1 MLGAWSNIFQII
13 SDNPPVSVDEHFEK
27 LSASF
32 GSADKCAVDVFH
44 AGLI

>member
-1 MLGAWSNIFQII
+1 MRGACTNIFQII

-27 LSASF
+27 LSPSF